1 MIDSEAGRT
10 EREADEVA
18 KLLRSTHDVV
28 LGCFIRYGLAATWDQ
43 LREATGLSA
52 ARLCWHFASPRELLL
67 EVADM
72 WFRKLEGM
80 LRVLAGEPF
89 AGPLERIDAMVFA
102 HLCATPEVLLVVRE
116 AGRTEPRAR
125 TLIAGHLG
133 VLATLYEGPVAA
145 LTGGGQA
152 LSVAILLVGVIVGLV
167 VAAPGTDVD
176 ANVGAGL
183 VTNCLEALTLRAAV
197 ESRPGAQHPAAR
209 DCGALRR
216 REAPE
221 MGARFP

>member
-10 EREADEVA
+10 GREADDVA
-18 KLLRSTHDVV
+18 KLLRSTYDVV
-28 LGCFIRYGLAATWDQ
+28 LGCFIRHGLEATWDQ
-43 LREATGLSA
+43 LRAATGVSA

-67 EVADM
+67 EAADV
-72 WFRKLEGM
+72 WFRQLEGM

-89 AGPLERIDAMVFA
+89 ASPLEHIDAMVHA
-102 HLCATPEVLLVVRE
+102 HLSATPEVLLVVRE
-116 AGRTEPRAR
+116 SGRTEPRAR
-125 TLIAGHLG
+125 TLIAGHLA
-133 VLATLYEGPVAA
+133 VVATLYAGPLAV
-145 LTGGGQA
+145 LTGEGQA
-152 LSVAILLVGVIVGLV
+152 LGVAILLVSVLVGLV

-176 ANVGAGL
+176 ADVGAGL

-197 ESRPGAQHPAAR
+197 ESRPGAHRPAAR

-216 REAPE
+216 REAPH